1 MVANSFHKRKSSL
14 LWLLLQ
20 CWHMPQERPNSLIRE
35 QVNESGISRLR
46 PPRPGTCV
54 VQSVSWAHTTLAPW
68 KSVKTWEQKMKS
80 LNMVKEIH
88 LNLTFYIS
96 SIYIYNCIICMP
108 YANKT
113 TNIFRSTFKIIYTC
127 WRWVMLALILQ
138 GEMCITKKYKGE
150 TESSDRVSKV
160 SLAEVPSKSI
170 KAVYIQRRAARR
182 TPGLVQPSFS
192 CWSFTYCSGKICRKN
207 SVASSVPLLSL
218 GRLANEVEAWKQCGK
233 IQRVTF
239 HW

>member
-1 MVANSFHKRKSSL
+1 MVANSFHDVSLPSSRWSGSKSTSLGSPDFAHHGPGPAWFSLFPGCKR
-14 LWLLLQ
+14 LW
-20 CWHMPQERPNSLIRE
+20 RPEKL
-35 QVNESGISRLR
+35 
-46 PPRPGTCV
+46 
-54 VQSVSWAHTTLAPW
+54 W
-68 KSVKTWEQKMKS
+68 KHG
-80 LNMVKEIH
+80 NR
-88 LNLTFYIS
+88 
-96 SIYIYNCIICMP
+96 ICMP

-113 TNIFRSTFKIIYTC
+113 TDIFRSTFKIIYTC
-127 WRWVMLALILQ
+127 WRWVILALTLR

-150 TESSDRVSKV
+150 RESSDRVSTAW
-160 SLAEVPSKSI
+160 LAEVPSKSI

-233 IQRVTF
+233 IQLVTF